1 MAHPFDVGELVES
14 LKAVASDVIR
24 QDVTTIRGFS
34 ERQLQAMA
42 KQAAWIAES
51 TAKGEIDAELRD
63 FFLDNLEQMAKNFA
77 GTLRG
82 LLAVTIEKVWNAI
95 VTTLWKAI
103 ETAAG
108 VALPLPI

>member
-1 MAHPFDVGELVES
+1 
-14 LKAVASDVIR
+14 
-24 QDVTTIRGFS
+24 
-34 ERQLQAMA
+34 
-42 KQAAWIAES
+42 
-51 TAKGEIDAELRD
+51 
-63 FFLDNLEQMAKNFA
+63 MAKNFA